1 MMALVWLID
10 LVVIVVK
17 ILGGR
22 TTVNPILRFG
32 LWLALLCVLAAGLA
46 AVGAGFV
53 LLQQYLSGDLETT
66 GPELPW

>member
-10 LVVIVVK
+10 LLVIVVK

-22 TTVNPILRFG
+22 TKVNPVLRFG

-46 AVGAGFV
+46 VVGAGLV
-53 LLQQYLSGDLETT
+53 LLQQYLGGDFETT